1 MSFPSNSAPPN
12 RKPWTVSAIRFRVA
26 ATLAAAAFVLI
37 VLGCMSFSIGGKTVV
52 RPPDGN
58 PFEQSGAIELRPGA
72 EQDIFYAI
80 PYASTPNLEIDST
93 FDDVDLVEQHPD
105 HFRVRNTS
113 NGLLSRTVEWKA
125 RGVKGLPLAPI
136 TVVPPQPAPAASS
149 NPPPPPAPVPYTPDH

>member
-1 MSFPSNSAPPN
+1 MSRLSHFVPPN
-12 RKPWTVSAIRFRVA
+12 RKPRDGSFIRIRIA
-26 ATLAAAAFVLI
+26 ATMAAVTLVLI
-37 VLGCMSFSIGGKTVV
+37 VLGCMSFSIGGKTVI
-52 RPPDGN
+52 RTPDDN

-72 EQDIFYAI
+72 EQDVYYAI

-93 FDDVDLVEQHPD
+93 FDDVELVDQHAD

-125 RGVKGLPLAPI
+125 RGVKGAP
-136 TVVPPQPAPAASS
+136 PAPVTLVPSSPTPS

>member
-1 MSFPSNSAPPN
+1 MSRSSNHASSNQPTK
-12 RKPWTVSAIRFRVA
+12 RDSAIRFRIA
-26 ATLAAAAFVLI
+26 ATLAAVAFVLI

-72 EQDIFYAI
+72 EQDVYYAI

-93 FDDVDLVEQHPD
+93 FDDVDLVEQHAD

-149 NPPPPPAPVPYTPDH
+149 NPPPPPAPAPYTPDN

>member
-1 MSFPSNSAPPN
+1 MSLSSNSVPPKW
-12 RKPWTVSAIRFRVA
+12 KPWIGSAIRFRIA
-26 ATLAAAAFVLI
+26 ATMAAVACVVI
-37 VLGCMSFSIGGKTVV
+37 VLGCMSFSIGGKTVI
-52 RPPDGN
+52 RTPDGN
-58 PFEQSGAIELRPGA
+58 PFEQAGAIEIRPGA
-72 EQDIFYAI
+72 EQDVFYAI

-93 FDDVDLVEQHPD
+93 FDDVELVEQHAD

-136 TVVPPQPAPAASS
+136 TVVPPPPAPAASS